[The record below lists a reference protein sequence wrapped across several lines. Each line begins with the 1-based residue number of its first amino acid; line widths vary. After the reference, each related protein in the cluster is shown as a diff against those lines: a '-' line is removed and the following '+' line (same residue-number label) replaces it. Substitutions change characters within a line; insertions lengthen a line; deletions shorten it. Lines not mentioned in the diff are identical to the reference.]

1 MLERLKGGV
10 IMSKAFGDFLREL
23 RIKAGYSLRS
33 FAKEVEMQPSN
44 LSLLENKK
52 ANPPRDKDIL
62 FKLAEALRLKK
73 GSKEWEQFFDLAVQD
88 IKDRLPADIAEDKDI
103 RDLLPI
109 MLRTVAKSKLSKEEI
124 LKLIKKIKEN
134 K

>member
-1 MLERLKGGV
+1 
-10 IMSKAFGDFLREL
+10 MSKAFGDFLREL

-44 LSLLENKK
+44 LSLLENNKV
-52 ANPPRDKDIL
+52 NPPRDKDIL
-62 FKLAEALRLKK
+62 FKLAEALKLKR
-73 GSKEWEQFFDLAVQD
+73 GSEEWGQFFDLAVQGV
-88 IKDRLPADIAEDKDI
+88 DRLPADIAEDKHV

-109 MLRTVAKSKLSKEEI
+109 MLRTVANSKLSKEEI
-124 LKLIKKIKEN
+124 LKLIKKIREN